1 MSKQTDLIN
10 IPDAITVSGS
20 NVGIGTSTPSAK
32 LDIQQATAG
41 NIISAEFDNTDYTA
55 NNRNAIKIRQ
65 QVSSSGS
72 LSTFLGND
80 RNTGNVFLSN
90 DSITANHLVIDTS
103 GNVGIG
109 DTSPY
114 TWSSVQPSLNLRGT
128 SSSFPNRSGALIFK
142 SQSGTHM
149 TVMDFETGNDLRWY
163 QSSNSGSSWSERM
176 RLDSSGNLLVG
187 KTSANSNA
195 VGIELHSNDII
206 KVTRSGGATGYFNR
220 QTSDGNILELAKDG
234 TTVGSIGIQG
244 TGFYIDGEAE
254 HAGIRFGGSAV
265 VPRHNNADSNNYIN
279 LGDSSNR
286 FKDLYLS
293 GGIQFDSR
301 SNKLDDYEEGSWNPT
316 LHGYS
321 GGTAGGYSQQ
331 VGYYTKIGNIV
342 IANFRLAITNKGTM
356 TGNYTVMRG
365 LPFNHAGSDAGT
377 ASVSRFIGTAISVSG
392 LSMELGGGAPTSC
405 WLTRIAGTGA
415 TSDSY
420 LTTAEVGSTF
430 FMQGTLTYRT
440 T

>member
-187 KTSANSNA
+187 RTSLSGTDNSSGSYIYNEGA
-195 VGIELHSNDII
+195 FVAQRSSDVSLYLNRFGTDGDIALFR
-206 KVTRSGGATGYFNR
+206 KN
-220 QTSDGNILELAKDG
+220 G
-234 TTVGSIGIQG
+234 TTVGSI
-244 TGFYIDGEAE
+244 A
-254 HAGIRFGGSAV
+254 ANGGSIIVGSGNTGLYFDDGSDRLIPVDPATASGRDNAV
-265 VPRHNNADSNNYIN
+265 N
-279 LGDSSNR
+279 LGGGSER

-293 GGIQFDSR
+293 GGVYLGGTGSA
-301 SNKLDDYEEGSWNPT
+301 NKLEDYEEGTFTPVYDNVSAPS
-316 LHGYS
+316 YS
-321 GGTAGGYSQQ
+321 NQTGKYK
-331 VGYYTKIGNIV
+331 KIGKLVHVQVMITCSGLDTSDGSGV
-342 IANFRLAITNKGTM
+342 IITGF
-356 TGNYTVMRG
+356 
-365 LPFNHAGSDAGT
+365 PFNVDTATESVVFTLGRTTAILSNQATLLRNVRAVSSGVILLKGSDDN
-377 ASVSRFIGTAISVSG
+377 ISYNGCNS
-392 LSMELGGGAPTSC
+392 S
-405 WLTRIAGTGA
+405 
-415 TSDSY
+415 
-420 LTTAEVGSTF
+420 
-430 FMQGTLTYRT
+430 GTLQFSCTYT
-440 T
+440 TP